1 MTTTIYQPQTISEI
15 VFGNDESR
23 FVIED
28 IVNGALP
35 FPFGGKTGILLYGT
49 FGTGKTTLARMLP
62 EAIEQG
68 QTGNALSFEAD
79 FFGCQQGHS
88 GTVIADTLKKQDKV
102 LSFNASGK
110 HYYIFDEVDNLS
122 RTAQAGLKT
131 TLNSDRGTFILTTN
145 NISQLD
151 KGVKD
156 RCVLVEMNAATDAE
170 FLPLARRIARDKN
183 VVLSD
188 AELLAAISGNN
199 GSFRSVIFNVLV
211 LALKTLSKSKSSAEI
226 ASNAIQQAAGTAF
239 NLVQQKSTAAKRSD
253 DGQK

>member
-1 MTTTIYQPQTISEI
+1 MNDTKYQPQTINEV

-23 FVIED
+23 LLIED
-28 IVNGALP
+28 IVSGVMP
-35 FPFGGKTGILLYGT
+35 FPFEGKTGILLYGT
-49 FGTGKTTLARMLP
+49 FGTGKTTLARILP

-68 QTGNALSFEAD
+68 QTGQSLSFDAD

-88 GTVIADTLKKQDKV
+88 GTVIADTLKKQNKV

-122 RTAQAGLKT
+122 KTAQAGLKT
-131 TLNSDRGTFILTTN
+131 TLNYKRAAFILTTN

-170 FLPLARRIARDKN
+170 YLPVARRIAADEN

-188 AELLAAISGNN
+188 AQLLAAIAGNG
-199 GSFRSVIFNVLV
+199 GSFRSVIFSVLR
-211 LALKTLSKSKSSAEI
+211 LAKRVARQSASAANI
-226 ASNAIQQAAGTAF
+226 AAATIQQA
-239 NLVQQKSTAAKRSD
+239 SAK
-253 DGQK
+253 K

>member
-1 MTTTIYQPQTISEI
+1 MNDTKYQPKTITQV

-23 FVIED
+23 LLIED
-28 IVNGALP
+28 IASGALP

-49 FGTGKTTLARMLP
+49 FGTGKTTLARILP

-68 QTGNALSFEAD
+68 QTGQPLSFDAD

-122 RTAQAGLKT
+122 KTAQAGLKT
-131 TLNSDRGTFILTTN
+131 TLNSQRGTFILTTN

-170 FLPLARRIARDKN
+170 YLPLARRIAADEN
-183 VVLSD
+183 VVLND
-188 AELLAAISGNN
+188 AQLLTAITGNN
-199 GSFRSVIFNVLV
+199 GSFRGVIFSVLR
-211 LALKTLSKSKSSAEI
+211 LANRTARQSASAANI
-226 ASNAIQQAAGTAF
+226 AAATIQQAA
-239 NLVQQKSTAAKRSD
+239 AKN
-253 DGQK
+253 K

>member
-1 MTTTIYQPQTISEI
+1 MTTTIYQPQNISEI

-23 FVIED
+23 LVIED
-28 IVNGALP
+28 IVNGVLP

-122 RTAQAGLKT
+122 KTAQAGLKT

-183 VVLSD
+183 AVLSD
-188 AELLAAISGNN
+188 AELLTAIAGNN
-199 GSFRSVIFNVLV
+199 GSFRNVIYQVFL
-211 LALKTLSKSKSSAEI
+211 LALRAVSKKKAAAALTSSV
-226 ASNAIQQAAGTAF
+226 IQQAAKPSF
-239 NLVQQKSTAAKRSD
+239 QQPSNL
-253 DGQK
+253 GE

>member
-1 MTTTIYQPQTISEI
+1 M
-15 VFGNDESR
+15 
-23 FVIED
+23 
-28 IVNGALP
+28 
-35 FPFGGKTGILLYGT
+35 
-49 FGTGKTTLARMLP
+49 
-62 EAIEQG
+62 
-68 QTGNALSFEAD
+68 SFEAD

-122 RTAQAGLKT
+122 KTAQSGLKT

-145 NISQLD
+145 NLSQLD

-188 AELLAAISGNN
+188 AELLTAIAGNN
-199 GSFRSVIFNVLV
+199 GSFRNVIYQVFL
-211 LALKTLSKSKSSAEI
+211 LALRAVSKKKAAAVLTSSV
-226 ASNAIQQAAGTAF
+226 IQQAAKPSF
-239 NLVQQKSTAAKRSD
+239 QQPSNL
-253 DGQK
+253 GE

>member
-1 MTTTIYQPQTISEI
+1 MNDTKYQPQTINEV

-23 FVIED
+23 LLIED
-28 IVNGALP
+28 IVNGVLP
-35 FPFGGKTGILLYGT
+35 FPFEGNTGILLYGT
-49 FGTGKTTLARMLP
+49 YGTGKTTLARILP

-68 QTGNALSFEAD
+68 QTGQALSFDAD

-88 GTVIADTLKKQDKV
+88 GTVIADTLKKQNNV

-122 RTAQAGLKT
+122 KPAQAGLKT
-131 TLNSDRGTFILTTN
+131 TLNSQRGTFILTTN

-170 FLPLARRIARDKN
+170 YLTLARRIAADEN

-188 AELLAAISGNN
+188 TQLLGAIAGNN
-199 GSFRSVIFNVLV
+199 GSFRSVIFSVLR
-211 LALKTLSKSKSSAEI
+211 LAKRTTRQNES
-226 ASNAIQQAAGTAF
+226 ASNLAAATILQAA
-239 NLVQQKSTAAKRSD
+239 AK
-253 DGQK
+253 K

>member
-1 MTTTIYQPQTISEI
+1 MTTTIYQPQTVSEI

-23 FVIED
+23 LLIED

-156 RCVLVEMNAATDAE
+156 RCVLVEMNAANDAE
-170 FLPLARRIARDKN
+170 FLPLARRIASDKN
-183 VVLSD
+183 VVLND
-188 AELLAAISGNN
+188 AELLTAIAGSN
-199 GSFRSVIFNVLV
+199 GSFRNVIYQVFLLV
-211 LALKTLSKSKSSAEI
+211 LRAVSKKKAAAALTSSV
-226 ASNAIQQAAGTAF
+226 IQQAAKPSF
-239 NLVQQKSTAAKRSD
+239 QQPSNL
-253 DGQK
+253 GE